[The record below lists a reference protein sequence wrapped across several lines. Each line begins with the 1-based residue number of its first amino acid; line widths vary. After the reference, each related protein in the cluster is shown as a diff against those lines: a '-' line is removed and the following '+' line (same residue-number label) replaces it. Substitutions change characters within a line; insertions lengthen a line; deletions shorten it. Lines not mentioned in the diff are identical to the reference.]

1 MPTEVA
7 ALLWASPVPYF
18 HLVFKS
24 CLRVLSGASQTKTV
38 TLSEGLPC
46 VRLFICIASQMTLEI
61 GAIISPFADDET
73 EDGKLSSCS
82 GSES

>member
-7 ALLWASPVPYF
+7 ALLWASPVPYL

-24 CLRVLSGASQTKTV
+24 RLRVLSWASHTKTV
-38 TLSEGLPC
+38 TLSEGFPG
-46 VRLFICIASQMTLEI
+46 VRLFICVSSQMTHEI
-61 GAIISPFADDET
+61 GAIISSFADDET